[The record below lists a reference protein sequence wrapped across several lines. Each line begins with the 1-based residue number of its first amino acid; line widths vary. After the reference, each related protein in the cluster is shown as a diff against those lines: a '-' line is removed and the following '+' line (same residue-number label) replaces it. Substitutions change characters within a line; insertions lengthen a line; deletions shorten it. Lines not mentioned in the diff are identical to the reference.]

1 MNKAILTGICA
12 LGLVGT
18 AWAETVSTSELPIKV
33 FLGANVA
40 MTMPVW
46 SDDVNDIMDQINTEL
61 PGLNLGLG
69 AEAGIKF
76 GAADKIYNFGVSVAY
91 DYMFD
96 SAAEIDYPYDQ
107 LIYEISNGFS
117 AISVF
122 FDNYIRFADNAG
134 KRSDLVL
141 GIGYTNGT
149 ERMQMTP
156 EQLGYAYGLNTIDVD
171 DTGSF
176 VGLKIGYLQQIT
188 SNLDFSAMLRVLI
201 PTGNGGDVDSI
212 FNLSAG
218 IRYNF

>member
-1 MNKAILTGICA
+1 MKKAILTGICA

-18 AWAETVSTSELPIKV
+18 AWAGTAPASELPIKV
-33 FLGANVA
+33 FVGANLA

-46 SDDVNDIMDQINTEL
+46 SNDVNDVMDQISTEL

-96 SAAEIDYPYDQ
+96 SAADIGYPYDQ
-107 LIYEISNGFS
+107 LVSEISTGFS
-117 AISVF
+117 AISIY

>member
-1 MNKAILTGICA
+1 MKKIILTSICA
-12 LGLVGT
+12 FGLVGT
-18 AWAETVSTSELPIKV
+18 AWAETAPTSELPIKV
-33 FLGANVA
+33 FAGANVA
-40 MTMPVW
+40 MTMPMW
-46 SDDVNDIMDQINTEL
+46 SNDLNDIMDQINTEL

-76 GAADKIYNFGVSVAY
+76 GATDKIYNFGLSIAY

-96 SAAEIDYPYDQ
+96 SAANIGYPYNQ
-107 LIYEISNGFS
+107 LVSEISTGFS
-117 AISVF
+117 AIGIY

-149 ERMQMTP
+149 ERIQITTT
-156 EQLGYAYGLNTIDVD
+156 QLGYTYELSTIDSD
-171 DTGSF
+171 DSGSL

-188 SNLDFSAMLRVLI
+188 SNLDFSAMLRIFI
-201 PTGNGGDVDSI
+201 PTVSEGDLDSI
-212 FNLSAG
+212 FNVSAG

>member
-1 MNKAILTGICA
+1 MKKTILTSICA

-18 AWAETVSTSELPIKV
+18 AWAETAPASELPIKV
-33 FLGANVA
+33 FVGANIA

-46 SDDVNDIMDQINTEL
+46 SNDLNNIMDTINTEL
-61 PGLNLGLG
+61 PELNLGLG
-69 AEAGIKF
+69 GEAGIKF
-76 GAADKIYNFGVSVAY
+76 GANDKIYNFGLSIAY

-96 SAAEIDYPYDQ
+96 SAADIDYPYDQ
-107 LIYEISNGFS
+107 FVSEISTGFS
-117 AISVF
+117 AISIY

-149 ERMQMTP
+149 ERIQMTAT
-156 EQLGYAYGLNTIDVD
+156 QLGYAYGLSTTDGD
-171 DTGSF
+171 DSGSF

-188 SNLDFSAMLRVLI
+188 SNLDFSAMLRIFI
-201 PTGNGGDVDSI
+201 PTVSEGDLDSI
-212 FNLSAG
+212 FNISAG

>member
-1 MNKAILTGICA
+1 MKKAILTGICA

-18 AWAETVSTSELPIKV
+18 AWAETASTSELPIKV

-61 PGLNLGLG
+61 PELNLGLG

-96 SAAEIDYPYDQ
+96 SAADIGYPYDQ
-107 LIYEISNGFS
+107 LVSEISTGFS
-117 AISVF
+117 TISIY

-141 GIGYTNGT
+141 GVGYTNGT
-149 ERMQMTP
+149 ERIRMAAT
-156 EQLGYAYGLNTIDVD
+156 QLGYEYGLDTTDGD

-176 VGLKIGYLQQIT
+176 IGLKIGYLQQMT
-188 SNLDFSAMLRVLI
+188 SNVDFSAMLRMFI
-201 PTGNGGDVDSI
+201 PTASESDIGSI
-212 FNLSAG
+212 FNISAG

>member
-1 MNKAILTGICA
+1 MKKAILTGICA

-18 AWAETVSTSELPIKV
+18 AWAETASTSELPIKV

-40 MTMPVW
+40 ITMPVW

-61 PGLNLGLG
+61 PELNLGLG

-96 SAAEIDYPYDQ
+96 SAADIGYPYDQ
-107 LIYEISNGFS
+107 LVSEISTGFS
-117 AISVF
+117 AISIY

-141 GIGYTNGT
+141 GVGYTNGT
-149 ERMQMTP
+149 ERIRTAAT
-156 EQLGYAYGLNTIDVD
+156 QLGYEYGLDTTDGD

-176 VGLKIGYLQQIT
+176 IGLKIGYLQQIT
-188 SNLDFSAMLRVLI
+188 SNVDFSAMLRMFI
-201 PTGNGGDVDSI
+201 PTVSESDIGSI
-212 FNLSAG
+212 FNISAG